1 MDMVVEQ
8 VGGRNREIKH
18 ELSRASGLS
27 SETENRAVQAQH
39 LVWAVKN
46 KVRAA
51 WGLWEVGCML
61 LLRWW
66 ACAVAR
72 EPASKHK

>member
-8 VGGRNREIKH
+8 VGGRNREIER
-18 ELSRASGLS
+18 ELSGASGLL
-27 SETENRAVQAQH
+27 SETENQAVWAQYS
-39 LVWAVKN
+39 VWAVKN

-72 EPASKHK
+72 EPAGKHK

>member
-1 MDMVVEQ
+1 LRDRVVAK
-8 VGGRNREIKH
+8 VGGRNREIER
-18 ELSRASGLS
+18 ELSGASGLS
-27 SETENRAVQAQH
+27 SETENRAVRAQH
-39 LVWAVKN
+39 SVWAVKN

-61 LLRWW
+61 LRWW